1 MKVMKIKSASWRWTI
16 WIACFAVLM
25 NALAPSISHA
35 MTAASSKRGVPATW
49 EICRADA
56 NSKAAAMPGQPELVV
71 VGALANT
78 MADTM
83 AKKITESTSADMD
96 DCGYCLPH
104 GGSVSLMPSTITGLG
119 LMGGHA
125 LRPFLFYRAPQPLL
139 ALSAAPPRGPPA
151 SA

>member
-1 MKVMKIKSASWRWTI
+1 MRAMQSTSTGWRWTI

-35 MTAASSKRGVPATW
+35 MAAASAVPASW
-49 EICRADA
+49 EICRTDGSAR
-56 NSKAAAMPGQPELVV
+56 AAAGQPDLLAA
-71 VGALANT
+71 GAP
-78 MADTM
+78 
-83 AKKITESTSADMD
+83 AKKTTDNKIAPME

-104 GGSVSLMPSTITGLG
+104 GGSTALMPSTLTGLG

-139 ALSAAPPRGPPA
+139 ALAAAPPRGPPA
-151 SA
+151 FA